1 MHQCPY
7 LYLGNSYV
15 TRAHFMLFILI
26 SIVKKALTDSRNYM
40 LRIAYRLYQ

>member
-26 SIVKKALTDSRNYM
+26 SIKKALTDSRNYM